1 MVQMC
6 ERTFLNEV
14 GQTTPS
20 LVPIYTA
27 FFTQKADF
35 LIDLMQRKISWGD
48 YVRGVSGMVL
58 EFQAELTSENQR
70 IQAGLYQENQAE
82 LVQRRAAATALARW
96 AQKQEMIAR
105 LVGR

>member
-1 MVQMC
+1 MV
-6 ERTFLNEV
+6 
-14 GQTTPS
+14 P
-20 LVPIYTA
+20 
-27 FFTQKADF
+27 
-35 LIDLMQRKISWGD
+35 
-48 YVRGVSGMVL
+48 